1 MKVFAALAAAATA
14 FDFQTLMMMQSMQQG
29 NGGDMFANPLFVLSM
44 LNDEKKETTTDKKNT
59 FDSLLPFLLMGNGNG
74 LGNMGNMLPL
84 LMMQEDSSE
93 DNELLMWMLFSGM
106 GATGNMGVTPLFPGV
121 DSTNTNMLAD
131 PNLAALIL
139 GRK

>member
-1 MKVFAALAAAATA
+1 
-14 FDFQTLMMMQSMQQG
+14 
-29 NGGDMFANPLFVLSM
+29 MFANPLFVLSM

-106 GATGNMGVTPLFPGV
+106 GNGVNPIFPAV
-121 DSTNTNMLAD
+121 DTNTNMLQD